1 VSLGTFSI
9 QAISTTLISLLEISH
24 VTIDF
29 IHLSQFFRFYAIECS
44 GKNRIL
50 VDGQRL
56 DQGDVAILHSG
67 SSIQMNS
74 YHFIFLLPM
83 DATETPFIST
93 TTTTTTT
100 AHSTSTLSHKG
111 VGGGGPATTSLSNSN
126 THTNSNTTNTTNKV
140 GSSLADHLEKNPI
153 KQLLHWFFEA
163 IESNQWER
171 RHQMIGVAITLH
183 ACMDAARSKEI
194 KQLADAQNGVSRSE
208 IMNWIRRSKRYSE
221 WVKHVMN
228 KMELKSYQA
237 NVTKCLWKA
246 GFQRNNP
253 VGRFVRWHLPP
264 EQILGPGEP
273 LSEDDDDNH
282 DNYHENTQVRT

>member
-1 VSLGTFSI
+1 MYTKGLTHVITFI
-9 QAISTTLISLLEISH
+9 
-24 VTIDF
+24 
-29 IHLSQFFRFYAIECS
+29 RFYAIECS

-56 DQGDVAILHSG
+56 DQGDVAILRSG

-74 YHFIFLLPM
+74 YHLIFLLPM
-83 DATETPFIST
+83 DASETPLITTTTVSKSITSHKGGGSVTTSSSNSNNNT
-93 TTTTTTT
+93 TTTTTT
-100 AHSTSTLSHKG
+100 
-111 VGGGGPATTSLSNSN
+111 P
-126 THTNSNTTNTTNKV
+126 NTTGKV
-140 GSSLADHLEKNPI
+140 GSSLADHLEKTPI

-183 ACMDAARSKEI
+183 ACMDAARSQEI
-194 KQLADAQNGVSRSE
+194 QKLADAQNGVSRSE
-208 IMNWIRRSKRYSE
+208 IMDWIRRSRRYSE

-264 EQILGPGEP
+264 DDILGPGEP
-273 LSEDDDDNH
+273 VTDDDD
-282 DNYHENTQVRT
+282 DDDDDENSKVRINK